1 MAQQITPADGLQ
13 PPLISVVG
21 HKRIMT
27 DKRKGWV
34 LIGIGLIGYLIV
46 WVLIRHRFS
55 LMYGIPAIPLI
66 WGRIL
71 LTTES
76 WERQARPV
84 SKVIGIILVALFIG
98 ITVIGTIIEIIH
110 FTR

>member
-1 MAQQITPADGLQ
+1 
-13 PPLISVVG
+13 
-21 HKRIMT
+21 MT

-34 LIGIGLIGYLIV
+34 LIGITLIGYLIV
-46 WVLIRHRFS
+46 WVLIRDRFS
-55 LMYGIPAIPLI
+55 LLYGIPAIPLI

-71 LTTES
+71 LTTEP

-84 SKVIGIILVALFIG
+84 YKVIGIILVALFIG
-98 ITVIGTIIEIIH
+98 ITVIGTIIEIIY